1 MQPGAIVR
9 EAWELYK
16 GHWRTF
22 APLALIV
29 YLVLGLITLVLGFI
43 LGWLGLVISGLASIV
58 GTFWLQGALVE
69 AVRDVRDGKQDLTIG
84 EMFSRVQPRLPAL
97 IIAGIL
103 AGLGIALGL
112 ILLIVP
118 GLFLLT
124 IWSLIVPTI
133 VLEGKSAGESF
144 GRSREL
150 VRGHGWQVF
159 GVIVIT
165 IAAVIVA
172 SIIVGLLTFWLPD
185 DIDTFASD
193 VISNTLVVPF
203 VAVAWTLMYFAL
215 AQGRTAEPAPAAGA
229 FSPPPP
235 PPAPPSDGPTY
246 P

>member
-16 GHWRTF
+16 AHWRTF
-22 APLALIV
+22 VPLALIV
-29 YLVLGLITLVLGFI
+29 YIVLGLITLVFALI
-43 LGWLGLVISGLASIV
+43 LGWLGVVIGALASIV

-69 AVRDVRDGKQDLTIG
+69 AVQDVRDGKQDLSIG
-84 EMFSRVQPRLPAL
+84 ETFQRVRPRLPAL
-97 IIAGIL
+97 IVAGVLAGI
-103 AGLGIALGL
+103 GILLGL
-112 ILLIVP
+112 VLLIVP

-150 VRGHGWQVF
+150 VKGNGWSVF

-165 IAAVIVA
+165 IAVMIVA
-172 SIIVGLLTFWLPD
+172 QIVVALLTFWLPD
-185 DIDTFASD
+185 GVDTFVSD
-193 VISNTLVVPF
+193 VISNTLVAPF
-203 VAVAWTLMYFAL
+203 FAVALTLMYFAL
-215 AQGRTAEPAPAAGA
+215 VQGRTVPPAAA
-229 FSPPPP
+229 EAYSP

>member
-16 GHWRTF
+16 AHWRTF
-22 APLALIV
+22 VPLALIV
-29 YLVLGLITLVLGFI
+29 YIVLGVITLVFGLI
-43 LGWLGLVISGLASIV
+43 LGWLGILIGALASIV

-69 AVRDVRDGKQDLTIG
+69 AVQDVRDGKQDLSIG
-84 EMFSRVQPRLPAL
+84 EMFQRVQPRLPAL
-97 IIAGIL
+97 IVAGIL
-103 AGLGIALGL
+103 AGLGIAVGL
-112 ILLIVP
+112 VLLIVP

-150 VRGHGWQVF
+150 VKGNGWSVF

-165 IAAVIVA
+165 FVAVFVARIIVA
-172 SIIVGLLTFWLPD
+172 IVTFWLPD
-185 DIDTFASD
+185 GVDSFASEL
-193 VISNTLVVPF
+193 ISNTLVGPF
-203 VAVAWTLMYFAL
+203 VAVVLTLMYFAL
-215 AQGRTAEPAPAAGA
+215 AQGRTAEPVLEAY
-229 FSPPPP
+229 SPPPP
-235 PPAPPSDGPTY
+235 PPPAGDGPTS

>member
-16 GHWRTF
+16 AHWRTF

-29 YLVLGLITLVLGFI
+29 YIVLGLITLVFGLL
-43 LGWLGLVISGLASIV
+43 LGWLGLVIGALASIV

-69 AVRDVRDGKQDLTIG
+69 AVQDVRDGKQDLSIG
-84 EMFSRVQPRLPAL
+84 ELFGRVQPRLPAL
-97 IIAGIL
+97 IVAGIL

-112 ILLIVP
+112 VLLIVP

-133 VLEGKSAGESF
+133 VIEGKSAGESF

-150 VRGHGWQVF
+150 VKGNGWSVF
-159 GVIVIT
+159 GVIAIT
-165 IAAVIVA
+165 IGAVIVA
-172 SIIVGLLTFWLPD
+172 SIVVSLLTFWLPD
-185 DIDTFASD
+185 DVDTFVSD
-193 VISNTLVVPF
+193 LISNTLVVPF

-215 AQGRTAEPAPAAGA
+215 AQGRTAAPAVETY
-229 FSPPPP
+229 SPPAPP
-235 PPAPPSDGPTY
+235 PPAPAGGPTT
-246 P
+246 PE

>member
-22 APLALIV
+22 VPLALIV
-29 YLVLGLITLVLGFI
+29 YIVLGVITFLFALL
-43 LGWLGLVISGLASIV
+43 LGWLGLIIGVIASIV
-58 GTFWLQGALVE
+58 GTFWFQGALVE
-69 AVRDVRDGKQDLTIG
+69 AVQDVRDGKQDLSIG
-84 EMFSRVQPRLPAL
+84 DMFQRVQPRLPAL
-97 IIAGIL
+97 IVAGLL
-103 AGLGIALGL
+103 AGLGIAVGL

-150 VRGHGWQVF
+150 VRGNGWQVF

-165 IAAVIVA
+165 FAVGIVA
-172 SIIVGLLTFWLPD
+172 SIVVSILTVWLPD
-185 DIDTFASD
+185 GVKELVRN
-193 VISNTLVVPF
+193 VISNTVVVPF
-203 VAVAWTLMYFAL
+203 IACAWTLMYFAL
-215 AQGRTAEPAPAAGA
+215 AQGRSAAPAGVPETY
-229 FSPPPP
+229 SPPPP
-235 PPAPPSDGPTY
+235 PPQSDGPTY
-246 P
+246 G

>member
-16 GHWRTF
+16 AHWRTF
-22 APLALIV
+22 VPLALIV
-29 YLVLGLITLVLGFI
+29 YIVLGLVTLVFALL
-43 LGWLGLVISGLASIV
+43 LGWLGAIIGALASIV

-69 AVRDVRDGKQDLTIG
+69 AVQDVRDGKQDLSIG
-84 EMFSRVQPRLPAL
+84 EMFQRVQPRLPAL
-97 IIAGIL
+97 IVAGIL
-103 AGLGIALGL
+103 AGLGIALGF
-112 ILLIVP
+112 ILLIIP

-150 VRGHGWQVF
+150 VKGNGWSVF

-165 IAAVIVA
+165 IGAVIVA
-172 SIIVGLLTFWLPD
+172 SIIVSLLTFWLPD
-185 DIDTFASD
+185 GVDEFARSL
-193 VISNTLVVPF
+193 ISNTVVVPF
-203 VAVAWTLMYFAL
+203 IACAWTLMYFAL
-215 AQGRTAEPAPAAGA
+215 AQGRSEAPAAGVPEA
-229 FSPPPP
+229 YSPPPP
-235 PPAPPSDGPTY
+235 PPSDGPTY

>member
-16 GHWRTF
+16 AHWRTF
-22 APLALIV
+22 VPLALIV
-29 YLVLGLITLVLGFI
+29 YIVLGLITLVFGLL
-43 LGWLGLVISGLASIV
+43 LGWLGLIIGALASIV

-69 AVRDVRDGKQDLTIG
+69 AVRDVRDGKQDLSVG
-84 EMFSRVQPRLPAL
+84 QLFSRVQPRLPAL
-97 IIAGIL
+97 IVAGIL

-112 ILLIVP
+112 VLLIVP

-124 IWSLIVPTI
+124 IWSLIVPSI

-150 VRGHGWQVF
+150 VKGHGWQVF

-165 IAAVIVA
+165 IGAVIVA

-185 DIDTFASD
+185 GVDSFVSD
-193 VISNTLVVPF
+193 LISNTIVVPF
-203 VAVAWTLMYFAL
+203 VAGAWTLMYFAL
-215 AQGRTAEPAPAAGA
+215 AQGRSVAPAEAMPEA
-229 FSPPPP
+229 YSPP
-235 PPAPPSDGPTY
+235 PPSDGPTDL
-246 P
+246 

>member
-22 APLALIV
+22 VPLALIV
-29 YLVLGLITLVLGFI
+29 YIVLGVITFLFALL
-43 LGWLGLVISGLASIV
+43 LGWLGLIIGVIASIV
-58 GTFWLQGALVE
+58 GTFWFQGALVE
-69 AVRDVRDGKQDLTIG
+69 AVQDVRDGKQDLSIG
-84 EMFSRVQPRLPAL
+84 EMFQRVQPRLPAL
-97 IIAGIL
+97 IVAGLL
-103 AGLGIALGL
+103 AGLGIVFGL

-150 VRGHGWQVF
+150 VRGNGWQVF

-165 IAAVIVA
+165 FAVGIVA
-172 SIIVGLLTFWLPD
+172 SIVVSILTVWLPD
-185 DIDTFASD
+185 DVKELVRN
-193 VISNTLVVPF
+193 VISNTVVVPF
-203 VAVAWTLMYFAL
+203 IACAWTLMYFAL
-215 AQGRTAEPAPAAGA
+215 AQGRSAAPAGVPEAY
-229 FSPPPP
+229 SPPPP
-235 PPAPPSDGPTY
+235 PPSDGPTY
-246 P
+246 G

>member
-16 GHWRTF
+16 AHWRTF
-22 APLALIV
+22 VPLALIV
-29 YLVLGLITLVLGFI
+29 YIILGLVTLVFALL
-43 LGWLGLVISGLASIV
+43 LGWLGAIIGALASIV

-69 AVRDVRDGKQDLTIG
+69 AVQDVRDGKQDLSIG
-84 EMFSRVQPRLPAL
+84 EMFQRVQPRLPAL
-97 IIAGIL
+97 IVAGIL

-150 VRGHGWQVF
+150 VKGNGWSVF

-165 IAAVIVA
+165 IGAVIVA
-172 SIIVGLLTFWLPD
+172 SIVVSLLTFWLPD
-185 DIDTFASD
+185 GINEFARSL
-193 VISNTLVVPF
+193 ISNTVVVPF
-203 VAVAWTLMYFAL
+203 IACAWTLMYFAL
-215 AQGRTAEPAPAAGA
+215 AQGRSAATAGVPEAC
-229 FSPPPP
+229 SPPPP
-235 PPAPPSDGPTY
+235 PPSDGPTY
-246 P
+246 R

>member
-22 APLALIV
+22 VPLALIV
-29 YLVLGLITLVLGFI
+29 YIVLGVITFLFALL
-43 LGWLGLVISGLASIV
+43 LGWLGLIIGVIASIV
-58 GTFWLQGALVE
+58 GTFWFQGALVE
-69 AVRDVRDGKQDLTIG
+69 AVQDVRDGKQDLSIG
-84 EMFSRVQPRLPAL
+84 DMFQRVQPRLPAL
-97 IIAGIL
+97 IVAGLL
-103 AGLGIALGL
+103 AGLGIAGGL

-150 VRGHGWQVF
+150 VRGNGWQVF

-165 IAAVIVA
+165 FAVGIVA
-172 SIIVGLLTFWLPD
+172 SIVVSILTVWLPD
-185 DIDTFASD
+185 DVKELVRN
-193 VISNTLVVPF
+193 VISNTVVVPF
-203 VAVAWTLMYFAL
+203 IACAWTLMYFAL
-215 AQGRTAEPAPAAGA
+215 AQGRSAAPAGVPETY
-229 FSPPPP
+229 SPPPP
-235 PPAPPSDGPTY
+235 PPGDGPTY
-246 P
+246 R

>member
-22 APLALIV
+22 VPLALIV
-29 YLVLGLITLVLGFI
+29 YIVLGLITLVFALL
-43 LGWLGLVISGLASIV
+43 LGWLGAIIGALASIV

-69 AVRDVRDGKQDLTIG
+69 AVQDVRDGKQDLSIG
-84 EMFSRVQPRLPAL
+84 EMFQRVQPRLPAL
-97 IIAGIL
+97 IVAGIL

-150 VRGHGWQVF
+150 VRGNGWSVF
-159 GVIVIT
+159 GVIVMT
-165 IAAVIVA
+165 IGAVIVA
-172 SIIVGLLTFWLPD
+172 SIIVSILTFWLPD
-185 DIDTFASD
+185 GIDDFARSL
-193 VISNTLVVPF
+193 ISNTIVVPF
-203 VAVAWTLMYFAL
+203 IACAWTLMYFAL
-215 AQGRTAEPAPAAGA
+215 AQGRAAVPAGAAEA

-235 PPAPPSDGPTY
+235 PPSDGPTY
-246 P
+246 R